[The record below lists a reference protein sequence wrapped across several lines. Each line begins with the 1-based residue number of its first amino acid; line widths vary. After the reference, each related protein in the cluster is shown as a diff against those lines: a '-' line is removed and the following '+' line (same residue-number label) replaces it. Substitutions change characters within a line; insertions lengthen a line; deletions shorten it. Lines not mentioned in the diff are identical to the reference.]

1 MPGITVCEV
10 LGEGTYGRVYRAR
23 TETGDSVCVKEF
35 KASEADGGMVSVST
49 IRELQALREL
59 RHPNVVE
66 LRDVVFLKPSSVG
79 LVFEHAE
86 ADLGQVIYA
95 APAHNRGLTRRQSLS
110 LLYQLLAALS
120 FCHARGFMHRDIKPQ
135 NLLVRADGVL
145 KVADWGL
152 ARCTDRGGRAHTA
165 EVVTVWY
172 RAPELLLG
180 SRHYTPA
187 VDLWSAG
194 CVFFEMREGRP
205 MYRGSS
211 DWDQLV
217 RVFRRSGSPDEE
229 SWPGVSSLPEWH
241 SSLPRFPRRRPSSA
255 ALRIDALEADLLDVS
270 RTPGQRTPT
279 ASALRAPWLPRLA
292 ATCQRLGRLVVPA
305 SHSRRDFLPCTPSLA
320 SPRARHWRTHSSTSS
335 SPRRSATT
343 LRMMPWWRQPR
354 LLVTLARRQVAQ
366 RPAAAAWRAQTPPPQ
381 QPPARGQVQ
390 VPLAEAAGCWARPWS
405 RGHWTLG
412 QLRGRARPLS
422 PPTACLQRPVPQ
434 RAGIPS

>member
-255 ALRIDALEADLLDVS
+255 ALRIDALEADLLDRLLALHPES
-270 RTPGQRTPT
+270 RLT
-279 ASALRAPWLPRLA
+279 AGEALAHPLFDELFPSPLSHHLAHDAVVAAASLARHAGEEAGGA
-292 ATCQRLGRLVVPA
+292 AT
-305 SHSRRDFLPCTPSLA
+305 
-320 SPRARHWRTHSSTSS
+320 SSGGVEGAD
-335 SPRRSATT
+335 P
-343 LRMMPWWRQPR
+343 
-354 LLVTLARRQVAQ
+354 
-366 RPAAAAWRAQTPPPQ
+366 PAAAASGERPGAS
-381 QPPARGQVQ
+381 PARGGCGVLDSSL
-390 VPLAEAAGCWARPWS
+390 VARALDFGAAAGPSQTIVSPHGVSSAASAAEGRHSELKGTAGGRRP
-405 RGHWTLG
+405 RRK
-412 QLRGRARPLS
+412 RGRPQSARRS
-422 PPTACLQRPVPQ
+422 DEK
-434 RAGIPS
+434 